1 MKRGS
6 SARNSKQILATV
18 DVDPHLLTGMST
30 SSTMDASNAGVKES
44 TLSIRMG
51 DDDGFNEPGNNS
63 DEQVL
68 SAKT

>member
-1 MKRGS
+1 
-6 SARNSKQILATV
+6 
-18 DVDPHLLTGMST
+18 
-30 SSTMDASNAGVKES
+30 MDASNAGVKES